1 MLHKLRLRF
10 QSNLTN
16 TSYPIFADTLFGH
29 ICWAI
34 HDLEGEAA
42 LTQFLAAY
50 DENTPP
56 LLLSD
61 GFPADTWPRPK
72 LKPLPR
78 SLVRDLFHSL
88 DLDLDSREGGTR
100 FQQLQN
106 IDSLTRLEWEQLVAL
121 GQEGFNA
128 EQILRLLANR
138 DPRPRREWPSHVD
151 ISHNVIDRL
160 TGLPLLGERG
170 HFYSQEY
177 VCTAQ
182 TASFDLYVQLA
193 PDLMSQERLS
203 LLLKYIGRIGYGKD
217 KSTGKGAFTVNLP
230 DQWETLTPPTQG
242 NRVLSL
248 SVGIPCANLTQGYYT
263 LISKYGRLGGH
274 WATHGQPHKKPL
286 LMHTAGS
293 TYTPLAD
300 LKPYYGSLLKGVHP
314 NLTPVR
320 HYAYLL
326 VWPFVEV

>member
-1 MLHKLRLRF
+1 MLQKLRLGF

-34 HDLEGEAA
+34 HDLEGTPA
-42 LTQFLAAY
+42 LEQFLAAY
-50 DENTPP
+50 DDKTPP

-78 SLVRDLFHSL
+78 YQVREVFNSL
-88 DLDLDSREGGTR
+88 DLDLDSREGVTR
-100 FQQLQN
+100 FQQLQK
-106 IDSLTRLEWEQLVAL
+106 IDCLTRLEWEQLVAH

-138 DPRPRREWPSHVD
+138 NLRQGREFNSNVD
-151 ISHNVIDRL
+151 ISHNTIDRL
-160 TGLPLLGERG
+160 TGRPLMEKG
-170 HFYSQEY
+170 HFHSQEY
-177 VCTAQ
+177 AFTSPTAGV
-182 TASFDLYVQLA
+182 DLYFRLA
-193 PDLMSQERLS
+193 PDLMSRERFH
-203 LLLKYIGRIGYGKD
+203 LLLKYVGRIGYGKD
-217 KSTGKGAFTVNLP
+217 QSTGKGAFTVNLP
-230 DQWETLTPPTQG
+230 AQWETLAPPTHG
-242 NRVLSL
+242 NRVMTL
-248 SVGIPCANLTQGYYT
+248 SVGIPCPNLTRGYYT
-263 LISKYGRLGGH
+263 LIPKYGRLGGH
-274 WATHGQPHKKPL
+274 WATYGQPHKKPL

-293 TYTPLAD
+293 TYTPLSD
-300 LKPYYGSLLKGVHP
+300 LKPYYGSLLKDVHP
-314 NLTPVR
+314 NLTNVR